1 MTQLRS
7 RLAQRLEAEIAAW
20 ATLPGRVAGL
30 QVQRCLLLARHGR
43 EQEARTEMGRLYQRS
58 LVQPR
63 AELTAWLHLAEGVL
77 AFYAGH
83 LPLAHLRVQRAQDMA
98 EAAGVADLLPW
109 GLAWRAHLE
118 VVARRPALVA
128 AAAQQALACPQAD
141 AGVRYRAATAVALA
155 WSVSQ
160 DPVAV
165 EWFTF
170 ARQQCLIDGDDA
182 ALAALLYNQTQVR
195 ALRIRIDALR
205 GRPGEAPSALLS
217 VDSVSHFDAAV
228 GGTARSE
235 LTPLVRAQLLLVQG
249 QVAEARRVLES
260 QLPALMAAGLS
271 HIGHSLLAD
280 LAWCCVEVGETARA
294 RALAESAALELRVE
308 APDGCDI
315 EDRAAAH
322 ARLAD
327 VHQRLGEQDSAARH
341 RAAAEQAWVAFD
353 QHRAD
358 WVLALEAAGL
368 RALPAAAGTI
378 TR

>member
-1 MTQLRS
+1 MTPLRS

-83 LPLAHLRVQRAQDMA
+83 LPLAHQRVQRAQDMA
-98 EAAGVADLLPW
+98 EAAAVADLLPW
-109 GLAWRAHLE
+109 CLAWRAHLE

-128 AAAQQALACPQAD
+128 AAAQQALVSPQAD

-249 QVAEARRVLES
+249 QVAEARRVLEP

-271 HIGHSLLAD
+271 HIGLSLLAD

-294 RALAESAALELRVE
+294 RALAEQAALELRVE

-341 RAAAEQAWVAFD
+341 RTAAEQAWVAFD

-358 WVLALEAAGL
+358 WVQALEAAGL